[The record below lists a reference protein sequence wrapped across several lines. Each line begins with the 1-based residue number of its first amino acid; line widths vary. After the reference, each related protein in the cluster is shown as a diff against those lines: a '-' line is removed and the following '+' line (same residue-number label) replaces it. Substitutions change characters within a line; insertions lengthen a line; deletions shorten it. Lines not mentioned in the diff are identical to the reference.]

1 MSIALTL
8 VGNKSQKLL
17 HDASLKHLLSQRH
30 SLTLSLTT
38 VSILLFDFAHRP
50 NSSISLEHR
59 KKIGVL
65 PAFDPSAP
73 NVHPDSRP
81 KVFIKISMK
90 QRRTLN
96 RHFKQR
102 RLSVGSLSNE
112 EWEGDLA
119 EGDDISDLTHIDN
132 DSSLSSSSS
141 RWISNRRSTLRSHR
155 GRTDLPF
162 SPGKMRLRRRALSDS
177 ESSEMAVSDD
187 VGPTRRSNRIRN
199 SRRINAVDH
208 DFEDDEWDTLSDE
221 GVTPIRNSRSKSK
234 PNIPKRGKASRAAYG
249 HIRSIA
255 DLEYDELENGPL
267 STHRHTCERC
277 QRKATH
283 VLLNQQRKS
292 AKRRKP
298 KDGSE
303 EDSDSEDK
311 LAGLGG
317 WVQW

>member
-1 MSIALTL
+1 
-8 VGNKSQKLL
+8 
-17 HDASLKHLLSQRH
+17 
-30 SLTLSLTT
+30 
-38 VSILLFDFAHRP
+38 
-50 NSSISLEHR
+50 
-59 KKIGVL
+59 
-65 PAFDPSAP
+65 
-73 NVHPDSRP
+73 
-81 KVFIKISMK
+81 
-90 QRRTLN
+90 
-96 RHFKQR
+96 
-102 RLSVGSLSNE
+102 
-112 EWEGDLA
+112 
-119 EGDDISDLTHIDN
+119 
-132 DSSLSSSSS
+132 
-141 RWISNRRSTLRSHR
+141 
-155 GRTDLPF
+155 
-162 SPGKMRLRRRALSDS
+162 MRLRRRALSDS